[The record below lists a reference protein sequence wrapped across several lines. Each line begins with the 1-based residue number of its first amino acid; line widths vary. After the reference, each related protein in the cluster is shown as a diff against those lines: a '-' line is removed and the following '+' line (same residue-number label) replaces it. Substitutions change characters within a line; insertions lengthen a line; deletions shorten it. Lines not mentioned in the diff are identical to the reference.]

1 MMCFV
6 EVKVLNWILCLLEL
20 DVPTMLRETLFS
32 ELAKYSLEF
41 KKVEAGDEV
50 LICVSPDTETTRY
63 SALVTMCKA
72 IEAISHVL
80 VVNTPKEAI
89 GLWSLG
95 RAVKLPRTVAEA
107 LKASDFI
114 FWFADWDP
122 AFLQEIRDARAAG
135 AQFLFGWQ
143 SSVKEA
149 NWHIRDID
157 SVALAE
163 RAQRWA
169 KMLNEYK
176 GREFRLITGGEEL
189 VGTTRRFEGW
199 GPYSGKAS
207 WTQNECMSV
216 GDFNDSS
223 GVQVVDWIGT
233 LSEVM
238 PGEKARLIIKDGV
251 LVGAEGMIGEMFM
264 KALKTIDD
272 PNTYKLA
279 ELAVGMNPYTRTGM
293 TALGAPNTLLTI
305 PPYHEIKQSE
315 GTVHTAWGDSG
326 GRFELGTI
334 AKLHIDVVSFKPT
347 LYIDGRKFVEDGKL
361 LY

>member
-1 MMCFV
+1 
-6 EVKVLNWILCLLEL
+6 L
-20 DVPTMLRETLFS
+20 LRETLFS
-32 ELAKYSLEF
+32 ELAKWSLEF
-41 KKVEAGDEV
+41 KKVKPGDEI

-72 IEAISHVL
+72 MDAIPHVL
-80 VVNTPKEAI
+80 VVNTPKEAV

-122 AFLQEIRDARAAG
+122 AFLQEIRDARQAG

-163 RAQRWA
+163 KAQRWA
-169 KMLNEYK
+169 RMLNEHRGK
-176 GREFRLITGGEEL
+176 EFTLITGGEEL
-189 VGTTRRFEGW
+189 TGTTRRFEGW

-216 GDFNDSS
+216 GDFNDAN

-233 LSEVM
+233 LSEVT
-238 PGEKARLIIKDGV
+238 PGEVAKLTIEDGV
-251 LVGAEGMIGEMFM
+251 LVKAEEEMGESFM
-264 KALKTIDD
+264 KALATIDD
-272 PNTYKLA
+272 PNVYRLA
-279 ELAVGMNPYTRTGM
+279 ELAVGMNPYTRKGLTS
-293 TALGAPNTLLTI
+293 LGPPNLPMTI

-315 GTVHTAWGDSG
+315 GTIHTAFGDSG
-326 GRFELGTI
+326 GRILQEGETGII
-334 AKLHIDVVSFKPT
+334 AKLHIDVISFRPT
-347 LYIDGRKFVEDGKL
+347 LFIDGKKYVEDGKL
-361 LY
+361 LF